1 MAISIKDPETDEL
14 ARKLADQ
21 TGETITQAL
30 KQALR
35 ERLARIAG
43 RHRLAGVSVRLLT
56 IGQRCA
62 AHMQKAGHSLDHG
75 DLFYDERG
83 LPR

>member
-1 MAISIKDPETDEL
+1 MPISIKDAETDEL
-14 ARKLADQ
+14 ARMLARR
-21 TGETITQAL
+21 TGETITEAL

-35 ERLARIAG
+35 ERLARMQARRARTGVAG
-43 RHRLAGVSVRLLT
+43 RLLAIGRL
-56 IGQRCA
+56 CA
-62 AHMQKAGHSLDHG
+62 AHMGGPGNSQDHG